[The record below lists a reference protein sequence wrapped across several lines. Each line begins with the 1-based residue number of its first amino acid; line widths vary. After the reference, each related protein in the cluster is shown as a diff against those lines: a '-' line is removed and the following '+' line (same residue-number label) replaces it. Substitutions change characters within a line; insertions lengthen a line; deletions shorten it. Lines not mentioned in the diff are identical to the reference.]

1 MLTSTKMDRVA
12 VTGAAGVIGR
22 ELLDRLIARGCTVL
36 ALDREE
42 LPPVLAARV
51 RFMRV
56 ELSQGGMDEVTA
68 FAPDTVFHLAAA
80 FERSREESGFWETNA
95 RDNLAVT
102 HRLHEALRKIESVR
116 RYVFA
121 SSYLIYRPEL
131 YLFDA
136 AQEIARPLVESDAA
150 RPRNLC
156 GAAKYLAES
165 EIDFLVHVD
174 RRPLSAVSARI
185 YRVYGR
191 GSRDVVS
198 RWTRSLLGGEPI
210 ALYNAQNRFDY
221 VFAGDVAEGLVR
233 LADAAQPGHAI
244 VNLGTGR
251 ARSVGEVVEV
261 LARRINATRGL
272 VRTGEQEPVFEASAA
287 DTTRFKAL
295 TGWVPGTTIEDGIDR
310 LIAYE
315 RGRLAADAA

>member
-1 MLTSTKMDRVA
+1 MLKATGMDRVV

-22 ELLDRLIARGCTVL
+22 ELLDRLIARGCTIL
-36 ALDREE
+36 ALDRDDLE
-42 LPPVLAARV
+42 PARAARV
-51 RFMRV
+51 RFLRV
-56 ELSQGGMDEVTA
+56 ELSQGGMGEIAA

-80 FERSREESGFWETNA
+80 FERSREEPGFWNVNA

-102 HRLHEALRKIESVR
+102 HRLHEALRTIDSVR

-121 SSYLIYRPEL
+121 SSYLIYRPDL

-136 AQEIARPLVESDAA
+136 AQDVARALVESDAVQ
-150 RPRNLC
+150 PRNLC

-198 RWTRSLLGGEPI
+198 RWTRSLLNGEPI

-221 VFAGDVAEGLVR
+221 IFACDVAAGLMR
-233 LADAAQPGHAI
+233 LADAARPGHCV

-251 ARSVGEVVEV
+251 ARSVGDVVDA
-261 LARRINATRGL
+261 LARKINATRGL
-272 VRTGEQEPVFEASAA
+272 MLTGEQEPVYEASVA
-287 DTTRFKAL
+287 DTTKLKAL
-295 TGWVPGTTIEDGIDR
+295 TGWVPATSIEDGIDR
-310 LIAYE
+310 LIDFE
-315 RGRLAADAA
+315 RARRAADAA

>member
-1 MLTSTKMDRVA
+1 MLTPAKMDRVA

-22 ELLDRLIARGCTVL
+22 ELLDRLIARGCTIL
-36 ALDREE
+36 ALDRED
-42 LPPVLAARV
+42 LPPALAARV
-51 RFMRV
+51 QFLRV
-56 ELSQGGMDEVTA
+56 ELSQGGMEEIAA
-68 FAPDTVFHLAAA
+68 FAPDTVFHLSAA
-80 FERSREESGFWETNA
+80 FERSREEPGFWEVNA
-95 RDNLAVT
+95 RDNLMVT
-102 HRLHEALRKIESVR
+102 HRLHAALRKIESVR

-121 SSYLIYRPEL
+121 SSYLIYRPDL

-136 AQEIARPLVESDAA
+136 AQDIARPLVETDAA

-174 RRPLSAVSARI
+174 RCPLSAVSARI

-221 VFAGDVAEGLVR
+221 IFAGDVAEGLVR

-251 ARSVGEVVEV
+251 ARSVGEVVDV
-261 LARRINATRGL
+261 LAHKINATRGL
-272 VRTGEQEPVFEASAA
+272 TRIGEQEPVFEASVA
-287 DTTRFKAL
+287 DTMKLRAL
-295 TGWVPGTTIEDGIDR
+295 TGWVPSTTIEDGIDR
-310 LIAYE
+310 LIGFE
-315 RGRLAADAA
+315 RARLESAA

>member
-1 MLTSTKMDRVA
+1 MLKTKTMERIV

-22 ELLDRLIARGCTVL
+22 ELLDRLIARGCTIL
-36 ALDREE
+36 ALDREDLE
-42 LPPVLAARV
+42 PALAARV
-51 RFMRV
+51 CFVRTD
-56 ELSQGGMDEVTA
+56 LSQGGMDEIAA

-80 FERSREESGFWETNA
+80 FERSREEPGFWDANA
-95 RDNLAVT
+95 RDNLAAT
-102 HRLHEALRKIESVR
+102 HRLHEALRRIDSVR

-136 AQEIARPLVESDAA
+136 PQDGARPLVEDDPAQ
-150 RPRNLC
+150 PRNLC
-156 GAAKYLAES
+156 GAAKYLAEA

-174 RRPLSAVSARI
+174 GRPLSAVSARI

-210 ALYNAQNRFDY
+210 ALYNGQNCFDY
-221 VFAGDVAEGLVR
+221 IFAGDVAEGLVR
-233 LADAAQPGHAI
+233 LADAAQPGHAV

-251 ARSVGEVVEV
+251 ARAVGDVVDA
-261 LARRINATRGL
+261 LARKINATRGL
-272 VRTGEQEPVFEASAA
+272 VRAGAQEQMFEASVA
-287 DTTRFKAL
+287 DTTRLKAL
-295 TGWVPGTTIEDGIDR
+295 TGWTPPTTIEEGVDR
-310 LIAYE
+310 LIEYE
-315 RGRLAADAA
+315 RARLAAAAA

>member
-1 MLTSTKMDRVA
+1 MLKAKGMERVV

-22 ELLDRLIARGCTVL
+22 ELLDRLIARGCAIM

-42 LPPVLAARV
+42 LDPVLAARV
-51 RFMRV
+51 RFVRTD
-56 ELSQGGMDEVTA
+56 LSQGGMDEIAA

-80 FERSREESGFWETNA
+80 FERSREEPGFWEANA
-95 RDNLAVT
+95 RDNLTVT
-102 HRLHEALRKIESVR
+102 HRLHDTLRNLDSVR

-121 SSYLIYRPEL
+121 SSYLIYRPDL

-136 AQEIARPLVESDAA
+136 PQDAARPLVEDDPV

-174 RRPLSAVSARI
+174 RRALSAVSARI

-210 ALYNAQNRFDY
+210 ALYNARNCFDY
-221 VFAGDVAEGLVR
+221 IFAGDVAEGLVR
-233 LADAAQPGHAI
+233 LADAALPGHAV
-244 VNLGTGR
+244 VNLGTGQ
-251 ARSVGEVVEV
+251 ARSVGEVVDT
-261 LARRINATRGL
+261 LAHKINATRGL
-272 VRTGEQEPVFEASAA
+272 VRAGAQEPVFEASVAG
-287 DTTRFKAL
+287 TVKLKAL
-295 TGWVPGTTIEDGIDR
+295 TGWTPPMSIEAGIDR
-310 LIAYE
+310 VIAYE
-315 RGRLAADAA
+315 RARLAADAA

>member
-1 MLTSTKMDRVA
+1 MLKSARMDRVV

-22 ELLDRLIARGCTVL
+22 ELLSRLIARGCTIL

-42 LPPVLAARV
+42 LEPGLASRV
-51 RFMRV
+51 QFQRV
-56 ELSQGGMDEVTA
+56 ELSQGGMDEISA

-80 FERSREESGFWETNA
+80 FERSREEPGFWDVNA
-95 RDNLAVT
+95 RDNLTVT
-102 HRLHEALRKIESVR
+102 HRLHAALRKIDSVR

-121 SSYLIYRPEL
+121 SSYLIYRPDL
-131 YLFDA
+131 YLFGA
-136 AQEIARPLVESDAA
+136 AQDFARPLVESDAA

-198 RWTRSLLGGEPI
+198 RWTRSFLDGEPI

-221 VFAGDVAEGLVR
+221 IFAGDVAEGLVR

-251 ARSVGEVVEV
+251 ARTVGEVVDV
-261 LARRINATRGL
+261 LARKINATRGL
-272 VRTGEQEPVFEASAA
+272 VRGGEQEPVFEASVA
-287 DTTRFKAL
+287 DTAKLKAL
-295 TGWVPGTTIEDGIDR
+295 TGWVPATTIEDGIGC
-310 LIAYE
+310 LIDYE
-315 RGRLAADAA
+315 RARLENAA